1 MIQFSYEQILEP
13 YLKQAKDWHLKFA
26 LVPRQCAVSG
36 QRIWLEPAYRGTRVI
51 TGPGTP
57 VVEHYWINRIEFM
70 IWRLK
75 NV

>member
-1 MIQFSYEQILEP
+1 MMQFSYEQFLEP
-13 YLKQAKDWHLKFA
+13 YLKLAQHWQLKFA
-26 LVPRQCAVSG
+26 LMPHRCAVSG
-36 QRIWLEPAYRGTRVI
+36 QRIWLEPAYRGARTI

-57 VVEHYWINRIEFM
+57 VVEHFWINRIEFM